1 MVGTLSTAA
10 HGRIDFRGSRV
21 TKNRR
26 RVEKKPAPKTRR
38 RLGSERGKAR
48 IADDFD
54 APLPPEIMAG
64 FLGDSEEQKKT

>member
-1 MVGTLSTAA
+1 
-10 HGRIDFRGSRV
+10 V

-26 RVEKKPAPKTRR
+26 RVAKKPAPKTRR